1 MGVSEKTVRPAA
13 AEVATKEAAAEAA
26 TNMRQATTEAAT
38 KEAAAEAATNM
49 RPATTEAATKEAAAE
64 VATKE
69 AAAEAATNMRQATTE
84 AATKEAAA
92 EAATNMRQAAG
103 TAPMPEQAAAGAAAP
118 VRPQE
123 DPLETNPLETNPLE
137 LIPQRPPMVLVDRFE
152 GIDAEGVSTTGYT
165 VVPAGLFVA
174 GGRMSECGIIE
185 HMAQSAAA
193 RIGWCCR
200 AEGRPVPVGFIG
212 AVSRLELHDLPRT
225 GAHLRT
231 RLRIVQEIGPL
242 SLAEVRTEAD
252 GRPLAEGNL
261 KIYLQS

>member
-26 TNMRQATTEAAT
+26 TNMR
-38 KEAAAEAATNM
+38 
-49 RPATTEAATKEAAAE
+49 P
-64 VATKE
+64 
-69 AAAEAATNMRQATTE
+69 
-84 AATKEAAA
+84 
-92 EAATNMRQAAG
+92 AAG
-103 TAPMPEQAAAGAAAP
+103 TAPMPGKAATGAATRECPAVESTAAPEQTAGATAAKEQTTAKEPAAP

-212 AVSRLELHDLPRT
+212 AFSRLELHDLPRT

>member
-13 AEVATKEAAAEAA
+13 AEV
-26 TNMRQATTEAAT
+26 
-38 KEAAAEAATNM
+38 
-49 RPATTEAATKEAAAE
+49 
-64 VATKE
+64 
-69 AAAEAATNMRQATTE
+69 
-84 AATKEAAA
+84 ATKEAAA

-123 DPLETNPLETNPLE
+123 DPLETNPLE

-225 GAHLRT
+225 GVHLRT

-261 KIYLQS
+261 KIHLQS

>member
-13 AEVATKEAAAEAA
+13 AEGATKETA
-26 TNMRQATTEAAT
+26 TGG
-38 KEAAAEAATNM
+38 
-49 RPATTEAATKEAAAE
+49 AATKEAAAE

-69 AAAEAATNMRQATTE
+69 AAAGAATNMRPAT
-84 AATKEAAA
+84 
-92 EAATNMRQAAG
+92 G

-123 DPLETNPLETNPLE
+123 DPLETNPLE

>member
-13 AEVATKEAAAEAA
+13 AEV
-26 TNMRQATTEAAT
+26 AT

-69 AAAEAATNMRQATTE
+69 AAAEAATNMRP
-84 AATKEAAA
+84 
-92 EAATNMRQAAG
+92 AAG
-103 TAPMPEQAAAGAAAP
+103 TAPMPEQAAARAAAP

-123 DPLETNPLETNPLE
+123 DPLETNPLETNPLETNPLE

>member
-38 KEAAAEAATNM
+38 KEAAAE
-49 RPATTEAATKEAAAE
+49 
-64 VATKE
+64 V
-69 AAAEAATNMRQATTE
+69 
-84 AATKEAAA
+84 ATKEAAA

-123 DPLETNPLETNPLE
+123 DPLETNPLE

-225 GAHLRT
+225 GVHLRT

>member
-26 TNMRQATTEAAT
+26 TNMR
-38 KEAAAEAATNM
+38 
-49 RPATTEAATKEAAAE
+49 PATTEAATKEAAAE
-64 VATKE
+64 V
-69 AAAEAATNMRQATTE
+69 
-84 AATKEAAA
+84 ATKEAAA

-225 GAHLRT
+225 GVHLRT

>member
-13 AEVATKEAAAEAA
+13 AEVATKQAAAE
-26 TNMRQATTEAAT
+26 EAAT
-38 KEAAAEAATNM
+38 KEQAATEVATKETAAEAATNM
-49 RPATTEAATKEAAAE
+49 RPA
-64 VATKE
+64 
-69 AAAEAATNMRQATTE
+69 
-84 AATKEAAA
+84 
-92 EAATNMRQAAG
+92 AG
-103 TAPMPEQAAAGAAAP
+103 TAPMPGKAATGAVTRECPAVESTAAPEQTAGATAAKEQTTAKETAAP
-118 VRPQE
+118 ARPSE
-123 DPLETNPLETNPLE
+123 DPLETNPLE

-152 GIDAEGVSTTGYT
+152 GIDVGGVSTTGYT

>member
-1 MGVSEKTVRPAA
+1 
-13 AEVATKEAAAEAA
+13 
-26 TNMRQATTEAAT
+26 
-38 KEAAAEAATNM
+38 
-49 RPATTEAATKEAAAE
+49 
-64 VATKE
+64 
-69 AAAEAATNMRQATTE
+69 
-84 AATKEAAA
+84 
-92 EAATNMRQAAG
+92 MRQAAG

-123 DPLETNPLETNPLE
+123 DPLETNPLE

-200 AEGRPVPVGFIG
+200 AERRPVPVGFIG

-225 GAHLRT
+225 GVHLRT

>member
-1 MGVSEKTVRPAA
+1 MGVSEKTVRPVA
-13 AEVATKEAAAEAA
+13 AEGATKETA
-26 TNMRQATTEAAT
+26 TGG
-38 KEAAAEAATNM
+38 
-49 RPATTEAATKEAAAE
+49 AATKEAAAE

-69 AAAEAATNMRQATTE
+69 AAAGAATNMRQATTE
-84 AATKEAAA
+84 ATTKEAAA

-123 DPLETNPLETNPLE
+123 DPLETNPLE

>member
-38 KEAAAEAATNM
+38 KEAAAE
-49 RPATTEAATKEAAAE
+49 
-64 VATKE
+64 V
-69 AAAEAATNMRQATTE
+69 
-84 AATKEAAA
+84 ATKEAAA

-225 GAHLRT
+225 GVHLRT

>member
-13 AEVATKEAAAEAA
+13 AEV
-26 TNMRQATTEAAT
+26 AT

-69 AAAEAATNMRQATTE
+69 AAAEAATNMRQA
-84 AATKEAAA
+84 
-92 EAATNMRQAAG
+92 AG
-103 TAPMPEQAAAGAAAP
+103 TVPMPEQAAAGAAAP

-123 DPLETNPLETNPLE
+123 DPLETNPLE

-165 VVPAGLFVA
+165 VEPAGLFVA

-225 GAHLRT
+225 GVHLRT

>member
-13 AEVATKEAAAEAA
+13 AEG
-26 TNMRQATTEAAT
+26 AT

-64 VATKE
+64 I
-69 AAAEAATNMRQATTE
+69 
-84 AATKEAAA
+84 ATKEAAA

-123 DPLETNPLETNPLE
+123 DPLETNPLE

>member
-26 TNMRQATTEAAT
+26 TNMRQA
-38 KEAAAEAATNM
+38 
-49 RPATTEAATKEAAAE
+49 
-64 VATKE
+64 
-69 AAAEAATNMRQATTE
+69 
-84 AATKEAAA
+84 
-92 EAATNMRQAAG
+92 AG
-103 TAPMPEQAAAGAAAP
+103 TAPMPGKAATGAATRECPAVESTAAPEQTAGGTAAKEQTTAKEPAAP

-123 DPLETNPLETNPLE
+123 DPLETNPLETNPLETNPLE

-225 GAHLRT
+225 GVHLRT

>member
-38 KEAAAEAATNM
+38 KEAAAEAAT
-49 RPATTEAATKEAAAE
+49 RECPAVESTAA
-64 VATKE
+64 
-69 AAAEAATNMRQATTE
+69 
-84 AATKEAAA
+84 
-92 EAATNMRQAAG
+92 
-103 TAPMPEQAAAGAAAP
+103 PEQTAGATAAKEQTTAKEPAAP

-123 DPLETNPLETNPLE
+123 DPLETNPLE

-165 VVPAGLFVA
+165 VEPAGLFVA

>member
-13 AEVATKEAAAEAA
+13 AEGATKETA
-26 TNMRQATTEAAT
+26 TGG
-38 KEAAAEAATNM
+38 
-49 RPATTEAATKEAAAE
+49 AATKEAAAE

-84 AATKEAAA
+84 ATTKEAAA
-92 EAATNMRQAAG
+92 GAATNMRPAAG
-103 TAPMPEQAAAGAAAP
+103 TAPMPGKAATGAATRECPAVESTAAPEQTAGATAAKEQTTAKEPAAP

-123 DPLETNPLETNPLE
+123 DPLETNPLE

>member
-26 TNMRQATTEAAT
+26 TNMRQA
-38 KEAAAEAATNM
+38 
-49 RPATTEAATKEAAAE
+49 
-64 VATKE
+64 
-69 AAAEAATNMRQATTE
+69 
-84 AATKEAAA
+84 
-92 EAATNMRQAAG
+92 AG
-103 TAPMPEQAAAGAAAP
+103 TVPMPEQAAAGAAAP

-123 DPLETNPLETNPLE
+123 DPLETNPLE

-165 VVPAGLFVA
+165 VEPAGLFVA

>member
-13 AEVATKEAAAEAA
+13 AEVATKETA
-26 TNMRQATTEAAT
+26 TGG
-38 KEAAAEAATNM
+38 
-49 RPATTEAATKEAAAE
+49 AATKEAAAE

-69 AAAEAATNMRQATTE
+69 TAAGAATNMRPAT
-84 AATKEAAA
+84 
-92 EAATNMRQAAG
+92 G
-103 TAPMPEQAAAGAAAP
+103 TAPMPEQAAAGAATRECPAVESTAAPEQTAGATAAKEQTTAKEPAAP

-225 GAHLRT
+225 GVHLRT

>member
-1 MGVSEKTVRPAA
+1 
-13 AEVATKEAAAEAA
+13 
-26 TNMRQATTEAAT
+26 
-38 KEAAAEAATNM
+38 M
-49 RPATTEAATKEAAAE
+49 RP
-64 VATKE
+64 
-69 AAAEAATNMRQATTE
+69 
-84 AATKEAAA
+84 
-92 EAATNMRQAAG
+92 AAG
-103 TAPMPEQAAAGAAAP
+103 TAPMPEQAAEGAATREYPAAGATAVPGQPAAKEAATPEKAAEEAAAPGQPAAP
-118 VRPQE
+118 VRPSE
-123 DPLETNPLETNPLE
+123 DPLKTNPLE

-165 VVPAGLFVA
+165 VMPAGLFVA

>member
-1 MGVSEKTVRPAA
+1 MGVSEKTVRP
-13 AEVATKEAAAEAA
+13 
-26 TNMRQATTEAAT
+26 
-38 KEAAAEAATNM
+38 
-49 RPATTEAATKEAAAE
+49 
-64 VATKE
+64 
-69 AAAEAATNMRQATTE
+69 
-84 AATKEAAA
+84 AAA

-103 TAPMPEQAAAGAAAP
+103 TASMPEQAAAGAAAP

-123 DPLETNPLETNPLE
+123 DPLETNPLETNPLETNPLE

>member
-1 MGVSEKTVRPAA
+1 
-13 AEVATKEAAAEAA
+13 
-26 TNMRQATTEAAT
+26 
-38 KEAAAEAATNM
+38 
-49 RPATTEAATKEAAAE
+49 
-64 VATKE
+64 
-69 AAAEAATNMRQATTE
+69 
-84 AATKEAAA
+84 
-92 EAATNMRQAAG
+92 MRQAAG

-123 DPLETNPLETNPLE
+123 DPLETNPLETNPLETNPLE

>member
-26 TNMRQATTEAAT
+26 TNMR
-38 KEAAAEAATNM
+38 
-49 RPATTEAATKEAAAE
+49 P
-64 VATKE
+64 
-69 AAAEAATNMRQATTE
+69 
-84 AATKEAAA
+84 
-92 EAATNMRQAAG
+92 AAG
-103 TAPMPEQAAAGAAAP
+103 TAPMPGKAATGAATRECPAVESTAAPEQTAGATAAKEQTTAKEPAAP

>member
-1 MGVSEKTVRPAA
+1 MESTAA
-13 AEVATKEAAAEAA
+13 
-26 TNMRQATTEAAT
+26 
-38 KEAAAEAATNM
+38 
-49 RPATTEAATKEAAAE
+49 
-64 VATKE
+64 
-69 AAAEAATNMRQATTE
+69 
-84 AATKEAAA
+84 
-92 EAATNMRQAAG
+92 
-103 TAPMPEQAAAGAAAP
+103 PEQTAGATAAKEQTTAKEPAAP

-123 DPLETNPLETNPLE
+123 DPLETNPLE

-225 GAHLRT
+225 GVHLRT

-252 GRPLAEGNL
+252 LTDEEDLVSEELAE
-261 KIYLQS
+261 IYLAQGLRAKAIDTYRKLSLLNPEKSVYFAELIGRIETNN

>member
-13 AEVATKEAAAEAA
+13 AEV
-26 TNMRQATTEAAT
+26 
-38 KEAAAEAATNM
+38 
-49 RPATTEAATKEAAAE
+49 
-64 VATKE
+64 
-69 AAAEAATNMRQATTE
+69 
-84 AATKEAAA
+84 ATKEAAA

-123 DPLETNPLETNPLE
+123 DPLETNPLE

-242 SLAEVRTEAD
+242 SLAEVLTEAD

>member
-13 AEVATKEAAAEAA
+13 AEGATRETAAGGATKEAATEVATKEAG
-26 TNMRQATTEAAT
+26 
-38 KEAAAEAATNM
+38 AEAATNM
-49 RPATTEAATKEAAAE
+49 RP
-64 VATKE
+64 
-69 AAAEAATNMRQATTE
+69 
-84 AATKEAAA
+84 
-92 EAATNMRQAAG
+92 AAG
-103 TAPMPEQAAAGAAAP
+103 TAPMPEQAAAMEAAAKETATP
-118 VRPQE
+118 GKATEETTAKETAAPGRPSE
-123 DPLETNPLETNPLE
+123 DPLETNPLE

-165 VVPAGLFVA
+165 VEPAGLFVA

>member
-13 AEVATKEAAAEAA
+13 AEGATKETA
-26 TNMRQATTEAAT
+26 TGG
-38 KEAAAEAATNM
+38 
-49 RPATTEAATKEAAAE
+49 AATKEAAAE
-64 VATKE
+64 V
-69 AAAEAATNMRQATTE
+69 
-84 AATKEAAA
+84 ATKEAAA

-103 TAPMPEQAAAGAAAP
+103 TAPMPEQAAEGAATRECPAVESTAAPEQTAGATVAKEQAATKEQP
-118 VRPQE
+118 AAKETDAAVRPSE
-123 DPLETNPLETNPLE
+123 DPLETNPLE

-225 GAHLRT
+225 GVHLRT

>member
-26 TNMRQATTEAAT
+26 TNMRQA
-38 KEAAAEAATNM
+38 
-49 RPATTEAATKEAAAE
+49 
-64 VATKE
+64 
-69 AAAEAATNMRQATTE
+69 
-84 AATKEAAA
+84 
-92 EAATNMRQAAG
+92 AG
-103 TAPMPEQAAAGAAAP
+103 TALMPEQAAAGAATRECPAVESTAAPEQTAGATAAKEQTTAKEPAAP
-118 VRPQE
+118 VR
-123 DPLETNPLETNPLE
+123 PLETNPLE

-165 VVPAGLFVA
+165 VEPAGLFVA

-225 GAHLRT
+225 GVHLRT

>member
-1 MGVSEKTVRPAA
+1 MGVSEKTVRPVA
-13 AEVATKEAAAEAA
+13 AEGATKETA
-26 TNMRQATTEAAT
+26 TGG
-38 KEAAAEAATNM
+38 
-49 RPATTEAATKEAAAE
+49 AATKEAAAE

-69 AAAEAATNMRQATTE
+69 AAAGAATNMRQATTE
-84 AATKEAAA
+84 ATTKEAAA
-92 EAATNMRQAAG
+92 GAATNMRPAAG
-103 TAPMPEQAAAGAAAP
+103 TAPMPGKAATEAAAP

-123 DPLETNPLETNPLE
+123 DPLETNPLE

>member
-1 MGVSEKTVRPAA
+1 
-13 AEVATKEAAAEAA
+13 
-26 TNMRQATTEAAT
+26 
-38 KEAAAEAATNM
+38 
-49 RPATTEAATKEAAAE
+49 
-64 VATKE
+64 
-69 AAAEAATNMRQATTE
+69 
-84 AATKEAAA
+84 
-92 EAATNMRQAAG
+92 
-103 TAPMPEQAAAGAAAP
+103 MPEQAAAGAAAP

-123 DPLETNPLETNPLE
+123 DPLETNPLETNPLETNPLE

-165 VVPAGLFVA
+165 VEPAGLFVA

-225 GAHLRT
+225 GVHLRT

-242 SLAEVRTEAD
+242 SLASVRTEAD

>member
-13 AEVATKEAAAEAA
+13 AEG
-26 TNMRQATTEAAT
+26 
-38 KEAAAEAATNM
+38 
-49 RPATTEAATKEAAAE
+49 
-64 VATKE
+64 
-69 AAAEAATNMRQATTE
+69 
-84 AATKEAAA
+84 ATKEAAA

-123 DPLETNPLETNPLE
+123 DPLETNPLE
-137 LIPQRPPMVLVDRFE
+137 LIPQRPPMVLVDRFEGIDAE

-225 GAHLRT
+225 GVHLRT

>member
-26 TNMRQATTEAAT
+26 TRECPAVESTAA
-38 KEAAAEAATNM
+38 
-49 RPATTEAATKEAAAE
+49 
-64 VATKE
+64 
-69 AAAEAATNMRQATTE
+69 
-84 AATKEAAA
+84 
-92 EAATNMRQAAG
+92 
-103 TAPMPEQAAAGAAAP
+103 PEQTAGATAAKEQTTAKEPVAP

-123 DPLETNPLETNPLE
+123 DPLETNPLE

-225 GAHLRT
+225 GVHLRT

>member
-13 AEVATKEAAAEAA
+13 AEG
-26 TNMRQATTEAAT
+26 
-38 KEAAAEAATNM
+38 
-49 RPATTEAATKEAAAE
+49 
-64 VATKE
+64 
-69 AAAEAATNMRQATTE
+69 
-84 AATKEAAA
+84 ATKEAAA

-123 DPLETNPLETNPLE
+123 DPLETNPLE

-165 VVPAGLFVA
+165 VEPAGLFVA

-225 GAHLRT
+225 GVHLRT
-231 RLRIVQEIGPL
+231 HLRIVQEIGPL

>member
-26 TNMRQATTEAAT
+26 TNMR
-38 KEAAAEAATNM
+38 
-49 RPATTEAATKEAAAE
+49 PATTEAATKEAAAE
-64 VATKE
+64 V
-69 AAAEAATNMRQATTE
+69 
-84 AATKEAAA
+84 ATKEAAA

-225 GAHLRT
+225 GVHLRT
-231 RLRIVQEIGPL
+231 RLRLVQEIGPL

>member
-1 MGVSEKTVRPAA
+1 
-13 AEVATKEAAAEAA
+13 
-26 TNMRQATTEAAT
+26 
-38 KEAAAEAATNM
+38 
-49 RPATTEAATKEAAAE
+49 
-64 VATKE
+64 
-69 AAAEAATNMRQATTE
+69 
-84 AATKEAAA
+84 
-92 EAATNMRQAAG
+92 
-103 TAPMPEQAAAGAAAP
+103 MPEQAAAGAAAP

-212 AVSRLELHDLPRT
+212 WPRC
-225 GAHLRT
+225 A
-231 RLRIVQEIGPL
+231 P
-242 SLAEVRTEAD
+242 
-252 GRPLAEGNL
+252 RPTVDRWPKGT
-261 KIYLQS
+261 

>member
-26 TNMRQATTEAAT
+26 TNMR
-38 KEAAAEAATNM
+38 
-49 RPATTEAATKEAAAE
+49 P
-64 VATKE
+64 
-69 AAAEAATNMRQATTE
+69 ATTE

-123 DPLETNPLETNPLE
+123 DPLETNPLETNPLETNPLE

>member
-13 AEVATKEAAAEAA
+13 AEGATKETA
-26 TNMRQATTEAAT
+26 TRG
-38 KEAAAEAATNM
+38 
-49 RPATTEAATKEAAAE
+49 AATKEAAAE
-64 VATKE
+64 V
-69 AAAEAATNMRQATTE
+69 
-84 AATKEAAA
+84 ATKEAAA

-123 DPLETNPLETNPLE
+123 DPLETNPLETNPLETNPLE

>member
-26 TNMRQATTEAAT
+26 TNMRQA
-38 KEAAAEAATNM
+38 
-49 RPATTEAATKEAAAE
+49 
-64 VATKE
+64 
-69 AAAEAATNMRQATTE
+69 
-84 AATKEAAA
+84 
-92 EAATNMRQAAG
+92 AG
-103 TAPMPEQAAAGAAAP
+103 TAPMPEQAAAGAATRECPAVESTAAPEQTAGATAAKEQTTAKEPAAP

-123 DPLETNPLETNPLE
+123 DPLETNPLE

-165 VVPAGLFVA
+165 VEPAGLFVA

>member
-26 TNMRQATTEAAT
+26 TNMR
-38 KEAAAEAATNM
+38 
-49 RPATTEAATKEAAAE
+49 PAT
-64 VATKE
+64 
-69 AAAEAATNMRQATTE
+69 
-84 AATKEAAA
+84 A

-123 DPLETNPLETNPLE
+123 DPLETNPLE

-225 GAHLRT
+225 GVHLRT

>member
-1 MGVSEKTVRPAA
+1 MESTAA
-13 AEVATKEAAAEAA
+13 PEQTAG
-26 TNMRQATTEAAT
+26 
-38 KEAAAEAATNM
+38 
-49 RPATTEAATKEAAAE
+49 
-64 VATKE
+64 
-69 AAAEAATNMRQATTE
+69 
-84 AATKEAAA
+84 
-92 EAATNMRQAAG
+92 G
-103 TAPMPEQAAAGAAAP
+103 TAAKEQTTAKEPAAP

-123 DPLETNPLETNPLE
+123 DPLETNPLETNPLETNPLE

-225 GAHLRT
+225 GVHLRT

>member
-13 AEVATKEAAAEAA
+13 AEG
-26 TNMRQATTEAAT
+26 
-38 KEAAAEAATNM
+38 
-49 RPATTEAATKEAAAE
+49 
-64 VATKE
+64 
-69 AAAEAATNMRQATTE
+69 
-84 AATKEAAA
+84 ATKEAAA

-137 LIPQRPPMVLVDRFE
+137 TNPLETNPLETNPLELIPQRPPMVLVDRFE

-165 VVPAGLFVA
+165 VEPAGLFVA

>member
-13 AEVATKEAAAEAA
+13 AEV
-26 TNMRQATTEAAT
+26 
-38 KEAAAEAATNM
+38 
-49 RPATTEAATKEAAAE
+49 
-64 VATKE
+64 
-69 AAAEAATNMRQATTE
+69 
-84 AATKEAAA
+84 ATKEAAA

-123 DPLETNPLETNPLE
+123 DPLETNPLE

-200 AEGRPVPVGFIG
+200 AERRPVPVGFIG

-225 GAHLRT
+225 GVHLRT